1 MTDELDLLK
10 KELAARL
17 EAAEAPESL
26 SETRANHD
34 ALGAK
39 MKLASGVTEEEVS
52 VSGVNGLKF
61 SPSKKSSSNILYFH
75 GGGYVV
81 GSPTSHR
88 SMTSEIAVASQSVV
102 WSMDYRLGP
111 ENPFPAA
118 VEDGLSSYKGLLD
131 SGVKSNDI
139 VISGDS
145 AGGGLTVATA
155 IKIKEE
161 NLPIPAGLVVISPWT
176 NLVGDGW
183 SYQNNAIN
191 DPVVHQEILKNCRSQ
206 YLGNADQR
214 HPLASPIEADLSGLP
229 PILIQ
234 VGAAEIMLS
243 DSVTLAE
250 RAGAVNVEVALEIWP
265 KMFHVFQYYHHR
277 LKEAREAIERI
288 GTWVQDKTLKS

>member
-17 EAAEAPESL
+17 AAAEAPESL

-52 VSGVNGLKF
+52 VGGVSGLKF
-61 SPSKKSSSNILYFH
+61 SPAKKSSSNILYFH

-88 SMTSEIAVASQSVV
+88 SMTSEIAKSSQSVV

-131 SGVKSNDI
+131 AGVKSNDI

-155 IKIKEE
+155 IRIKEE
-161 NLPIPAGLVVISPWT
+161 NLPAPAGLVVISPWT

-183 SYQNNAIN
+183 SYQNKAIN
-191 DPVVHQEILKNCRSQ
+191 DPIVHQEILNNCRNQ
-206 YLGNADQR
+206 YLGDADQR

-234 VGAAEIMLS
+234 VGAEEIMLS
-243 DSVTLAE
+243 DSIALTE
-250 RAGAVNVEVALEIWP
+250 RAGGVNVEVALEIWP

-288 GTWVQDKTLKS
+288 GAWVQDKTLKS